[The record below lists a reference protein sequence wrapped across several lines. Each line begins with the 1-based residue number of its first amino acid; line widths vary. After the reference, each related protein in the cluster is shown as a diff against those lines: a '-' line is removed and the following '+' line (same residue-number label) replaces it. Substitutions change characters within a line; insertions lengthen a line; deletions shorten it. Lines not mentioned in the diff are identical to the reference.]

1 MPLVKFNNLKIQP
14 RKTQSVLSL
23 QQVSCQFGSLS
34 VLSDI
39 SLTIY
44 PGERVALVGASGAG
58 KSTLL
63 SLLNGSIPPSKGK
76 VSALGHVLGQLS
88 SRRRQQVQRQ
98 IGTVYQQHHLVMN
111 LPVIHNVNAGHLGR
125 WSLLKAAGSLLW
137 PLEVEAAA
145 QALAQVGIPETLYA
159 RTDTLSGG
167 QQQRVA
173 IARLLIQNPEI
184 ILADEPIASVDPER
198 ARGIMD
204 LLRQRCEAEGKTL
217 VVSLHDVT
225 FARSHCDRII
235 GLRAGQILFDAPTAQ
250 VSDAMFDELYRF

>member
-1 MPLVKFNNLKIQP
+1 MDHLLS
-14 RKTQSVLSL
+14 RKTQPILSL
-23 QQVSCQFGSLS
+23 QQVSCQFDSVSALAEISLS
-34 VLSDI
+34 
-39 SLTIY
+39 IY
-44 PGERVALVGASGAG
+44 PQERVALVGASGAG

-63 SLLNGSIPPSKGK
+63 RLLNGSILPSEGE
-76 VSALGHVLGQLS
+76 VSALGYVLSQLS
-88 SRRRQQVQRQ
+88 SRRRRQIQRQ

-125 WSLLKAAGSLLW
+125 WSLAKAAGSLLW
-137 PLEVEAAA
+137 PLEVESAA

-159 RTDTLSGG
+159 RTDKLSGG

-204 LLRQRCEAEGKTL
+204 LLRQRCDAEGKTL
-217 VVSLHDVT
+217 VVSLHDVA

-235 GLRAGQILFDAPTAQ
+235 GLRTGRVLFDAPTDQ
-250 VSDAMFDELYRF
+250 VSDQMFDELYRF